1 MGAKL
6 NLIRTIYF
14 SIPTFI
20 FISCSVPKELRK
32 ERKDWNFKNW
42 KQEYKDRALCLCI
55 TQGYENKELKKT
67 FIKYDRSLYNPLG
80 IAIFDK
86 SLIPIINKESIKIR
100 TDSINSLG
108 KYPEDLKTVYNKRA
122 VLTHCINFYN
132 SKMLDTLA
140 NSQKKYCLKIDNIL
154 DEIHKEIPTY

>member
-108 KYPEDLKTVYNKRA
+108 KYPEDLKKIYNQFPMCEA
-122 VLTHCINFYN
+122 
-132 SKMLDTLA
+132 
-140 NSQKKYCLKIDNIL
+140 IL
-154 DEIHKEIPTY
+154 FRYENKTE